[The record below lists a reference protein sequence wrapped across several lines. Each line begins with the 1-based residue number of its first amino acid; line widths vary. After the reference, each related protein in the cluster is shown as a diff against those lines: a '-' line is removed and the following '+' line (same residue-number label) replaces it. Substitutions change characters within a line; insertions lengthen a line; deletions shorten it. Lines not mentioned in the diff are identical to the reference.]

1 MKYSQLFTKTR
12 ALAPKDELSA
22 NAQLLI
28 RGGFIDKVIAGVYTY
43 LPLGLRVLNNI
54 ARIIRE
60 EVNAVGGQEVL
71 MPTLHPVENYEKTGR
86 QAIDVLFRTELK
98 NGTKLLLGQS
108 HEEIVV
114 PLVQRYVES
123 YKDLPVAVYQIQTK
137 FRNELRAKSGI
148 FRGRE
153 FLMKDLYSFHANE
166 QDFEAYYETV
176 KHAYVKI
183 FARCGIGAHTYI
195 THASGGTF
203 SKYSHEFQTVT
214 DAGEDTIYLCK
225 KCAIAVN
232 REIRADTPACLE
244 CGGTDAEEKKAIEVG
259 NIFPLKTRFSDAFG
273 LTYKNKEGKNEKVIM
288 GCYGIGL
295 GRLMGTVVEVS
306 HDERGIIWPE
316 SVAPF
321 TVHLLTAGKASESV
335 IQEADRLY
343 AVLQKNGVDVLYD
356 DRALAPT
363 GAKLADADLIG
374 IPWRVVLSEKT
385 MEKKGVEVKK
395 RNQKEGTI
403 MMFMEVVDSIKT
415 IRTLK
420 PPIKD

>member
-1 MKYSQLFTKTR
+1 MKQSHLFTRTLR
-12 ALAPKDELSA
+12 EAPKDEASA

-28 RGGFIDKVIAGVYTY
+28 RAGFIDKLIAGVYSY
-43 LPLGLRVLNNI
+43 LPLGLRVLQNI
-54 ARIIRE
+54 KRIIRE
-60 EVNAVGGQEVL
+60 EINAVGGQEVL

-114 PLVQRYVES
+114 PLVQRFVQS

-153 FLMKDLYSFHANE
+153 FLMKDLYSFHAD
-166 QDFEAYYETV
+166 QKDFELYYETV
-176 KHAYVKI
+176 KQAYVKI
-183 FARCGIGAHTYI
+183 FARCGIGDTTYI

-214 DAGEDTIYLCK
+214 DAGEDTIYLCT
-225 KCAIAVN
+225 KCNIAVN
-232 REIRADTPACLE
+232 KEIRAETPE
-244 CGGTDAEEKKAIEVG
+244 CPQCEGTNAEEKKAIEVG

-273 LTYKNKEGKNEKVIM
+273 LTYKNEQGKNEQVIM

-295 GRLMGTVVEVS
+295 GRRMGTIVEIL
-306 HDERGIIWPE
+306 HDDRGIVWPT

-321 TVHLLTAGKASESV
+321 TAHLLIAGKALETV
-335 IQEADRLY
+335 VKEADTL
-343 AVLQKNGVDVLYD
+343 AAALEKSGIATLYD
-356 DRALAPT
+356 DRHDATT
-363 GAKLADADLIG
+363 GAKLADADLLG
-374 IPWRVVLSEKT
+374 MPWRLVLSEKT
-385 MEKKGVEVKK
+385 MEQKGVELKK
-395 RNQKEGTI
+395 RSEKESRVI
-403 MMFMEVVDSIKT
+403 S
-415 IRTLK
+415 LK
-420 PPIKD
+420 NVIDHIARNT

>member
-1 MKYSQLFTKTR
+1 MKYSQLFTKTQR
-12 ALAPKDELSA
+12 SAPKDELSA

-71 MPTLHPVENYEKTGR
+71 MPTLHPMENYEKTGR

-166 QDFEAYYETV
+166 EDFLSYYETV
-176 KHAYVKI
+176 KRAYVKI
-183 FARCGIGAHTYI
+183 FARCGIGEHTYI

-214 DAGEDTIYLCK
+214 DAGEDTIYLCG
-225 KCAIAVN
+225 KCRIAVN
-232 REIRADTPACLE
+232 REIRADTPACPQ

-273 LTYKNKEGKNEKVIM
+273 LTYKDAKGGEQKVTM

-295 GRLMGTVVEVS
+295 GRLMGTIVEVL
-306 HDERGIIWPE
+306 HDDKGIVWPA

-321 TVHLLTAGKASESV
+321 TAQLLLLGKAS
-335 IQEADRLY
+335 D
-343 AVLQKNGVDVLYD
+343 AVLKEAGAIYTALHDAGIPTLYD
-356 DRALAPT
+356 DRHGATA
-363 GAKLADADLIG
+363 GAKLADADLLG
-374 IPWRVVLSEKT
+374 MPWRIVVSEKT
-385 MEKKGVEVKK
+385 LEQKGVELKK
-395 RNQKEGTI
+395 RSEPTSKIISVKELI
-403 MMFMEVVDSIKT
+403 A
-415 IRTLK
+415 LLHA
-420 PPIKD
+420 